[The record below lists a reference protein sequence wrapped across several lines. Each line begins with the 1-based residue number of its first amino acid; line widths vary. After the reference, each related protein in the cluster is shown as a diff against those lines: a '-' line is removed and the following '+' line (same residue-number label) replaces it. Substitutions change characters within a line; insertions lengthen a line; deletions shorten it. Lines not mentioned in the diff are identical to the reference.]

1 MVIRDGNNKKLFQFH
16 VEANTSPTILFIWT
30 RKETTRKSFSIF
42 CTHFGQFNPNKIRN
56 NQQKFSKIS
65 PPAMS
70 TNPGASTISGQ
81 RYRPR
86 KQYCNN
92 VSFSFCFA
100 GEPPTTGILLKYA
113 HCAHGDK
120 LVFDRNLRSFSIY
133 FFVPF
138 HKRHCLQG
146 NTIGA
151 IIK

>member
-1 MVIRDGNNKKLFQFH
+1 METIKNYFNSTLKRIHLQQFYLFERERRRPEK
-16 VEANTSPTILFIWT
+16 VSPFFVHISASSIQTKSETISKNF
-30 RKETTRKSFSIF
+30 
-42 CTHFGQFNPNKIRN
+42 P
-56 NQQKFSKIS
+56 KFLLRR
-65 PPAMS
+65 S